1 MNFLTVHI
9 PILHGH
15 VDDDLV
21 GLDDVLLLH
30 LSDLLDWSNH
40 RKPPGLLSQ
49 ADGGLSLL
57 HLKIQIRN
65 AKKDMKGGL
74 VIYQKTD
81 VEHVFDRL

>member
-21 GLDDVLLLH
+21 GLDDVLLL
-30 LSDLLDWSNH
+30 SDLLDWSNH

-49 ADGGLSLL
+49 ADGGPSLL
-57 HLKIQIRN
+57 HLKTQIRYG
-65 AKKDMKGGL
+65 K
-74 VIYQKTD
+74 
-81 VEHVFDRL
+81 

>member
-21 GLDDVLLLH
+21 GLDVLLH

-49 ADGGLSLL
+49 ADGGPSLL
-57 HLKIQIRN
+57 HLTIQIRN